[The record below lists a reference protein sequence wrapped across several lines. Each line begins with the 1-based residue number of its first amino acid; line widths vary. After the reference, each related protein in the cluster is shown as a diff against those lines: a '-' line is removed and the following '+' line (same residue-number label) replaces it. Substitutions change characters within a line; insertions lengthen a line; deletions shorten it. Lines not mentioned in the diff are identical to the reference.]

1 MTDGLNLEIKK
12 KKEQKIIQEI
22 AEFNKYNHVKIVI
35 SGIIQPDESDARE
48 QGNNINEKLRERCE
62 SKVSLLLIIK
72 IHTFLA

>member
-1 MTDGLNLEIKK
+1 MTDGLNLQIKK
-12 KKEQKIIQEI
+12 KKEQKIIQ
-22 AEFNKYNHVKIVI
+22 EFNKYNHVKIVI

-48 QGNNINEKLRERCE
+48 QGNNINEKLRQRCE

>member
-48 QGNNINEKLRERCE
+48 QGNNINEKLRQRWE